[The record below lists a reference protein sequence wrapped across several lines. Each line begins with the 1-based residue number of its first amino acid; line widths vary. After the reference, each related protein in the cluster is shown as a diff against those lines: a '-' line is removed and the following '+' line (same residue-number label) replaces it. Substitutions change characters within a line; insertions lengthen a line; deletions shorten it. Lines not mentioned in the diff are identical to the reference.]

1 MQISPVGAR
10 CLLVSTVL
18 LIPSVLSAQG
28 SDNTNADALGP
39 ADALTPV
46 PHSAAPGAL
55 AVRMSAGIDID
66 GRLDEIAW
74 SEAPPITD
82 FTQNDPEEGQPV
94 SEPTDVRFLY
104 DDNAL
109 YIGGRLYDSGPVTT
123 RLARRD
129 AMVADSDFFIV
140 VIDSYH
146 DHQSAY
152 SFSTNP
158 SGMKRDQVQSGR
170 GFGGGG
176 FGRGGFGGRGGS
188 SWDPVWDVATSIT
201 DEGWFV
207 EMRIPFSQ
215 LRFSPEDAQVWGIQ
229 IERVINRKQERA
241 VFSFTPKLEA
251 TGVARYGHLTG
262 IRGVGAGRKLE
273 LLPYVGMS
281 AEYIDQA
288 PSSQVAFGNPFR
300 SGSDYFGRA
309 GLDLKYRLASN
320 LTLDASVNPDF
331 GQVEVDPAV
340 INLTAFET
348 RFDERRPFFI
358 EGAEIFQFARGGP
371 GGSTGRGP
379 QVMYSR
385 RIGRRPQ
392 GRVSSSAVF
401 SNAPTAT
408 TILGA
413 TKITGKVRGN
423 WSVGLLEAFTG
434 REYAPYV
441 DDLSSPGESIVEP
454 PTNYLVGRVRRD
466 LRAGQSQIGM
476 MATAVNRDIADARS
490 GFQTPI
496 DRLRRGNG
504 LHA

>member
-1 MQISPVGAR
+1 M
-10 CLLVSTVL
+10 
-18 LIPSVLSAQG
+18 
-28 SDNTNADALGP
+28 
-39 ADALTPV
+39 
-46 PHSAAPGAL
+46 APGAL
-55 AVRMSAGIDID
+55 AVRISTGIEID

-74 SEAPPITD
+74 SEAPPITG
-82 FTQNDPEEGQPV
+82 FTQNDPFESQPV
-94 SEPTDVRFLY
+94 SEPTEVRFLY

-129 AMVADSDFFIV
+129 AIVADSDFLIV

-146 DHQSAY
+146 DHQTAY
-152 SFSTNP
+152 HFATNP
-158 SGMKRDQVQSGR
+158 SGMKRDIAVSGAGR
-170 GFGGGG
+170 AYGG
-176 FGRGGFGGRGGS
+176 FGRGGGGS
-188 SWDPVWDVATSIT
+188 AWDPVWDVATSIT

-215 LRFSPEDAQVWGIQ
+215 LRFSPEDTQIWGVQ
-229 IERVINRKQERA
+229 IERAINRKKERA

-251 TGVARYGHLTG
+251 TGIARYGHLTG

-273 LLPYVGMS
+273 LLPYVGMR
-281 AEYIDQA
+281 AEYVDQA

-309 GLDLKYRLASN
+309 GLDLKYRLGSN
-320 LTLDASVNPDF
+320 LTLDATVNPDF

-348 RFDERRPFFI
+348 RFAERRPFFI

-371 GGSTGRGP
+371 GGTTGRSP

-401 SNAPTAT
+401 SDAPTAT

-413 TKITGKVRGN
+413 AKITGKVWSN

-441 DDLSSPGESIVEP
+441 DDLSIPGESLVEP
-454 PTNYLVGRVRRD
+454 PTNYLGGRLRRD
-466 LRAGQSQIGM
+466 LRSGQTQIGM
-476 MATAVNRDIADARS
+476 MATAVNRAKLSLSPTIISSTLTVSFSLTMGTMRALNSVANAWRAV
-490 GFQTPI
+490 T
-496 DRLRRGNG
+496 
-504 LHA
+504 